1 MSDLGRRLNGLERLW
16 PKPARREWDQAA
28 LERAVARIAAERGMT
43 VEALLAETERIVGPQ
58 GTGDGITTMREAV
71 ERIAAERG
79 LDAEEVFAEAE
90 RVIAEYGWHF
100 QAEGPP

>member
-1 MSDLGRRLNGLERLW
+1 MTNHEKRLRNLETIW
-16 PKPARREWDQAA
+16 PKPASPEWDQAA
-28 LERAVARIAAERGMT
+28 LERAVERIAQERGLS

>member
-1 MSDLGRRLNGLERLW
+1 MSNLNNRLDKLETIYQR
-16 PKPARREWDQAA
+16 PPGGATPEEWQQ
-28 LERAVARIAAERGMT
+28 V
-43 VEALLAETERIVGPQ
+43 
-58 GTGDGITTMREAV
+58 REAV

>member
-58 GTGDGITTMREAV
+58 GTGDGDETLRSAV
-71 ERIAAERG
+71 ERIAEERG
-79 LDAEEVFAEAE
+79 LSVEEVQAEVN
-90 RVIAEYGWHF
+90 RMLAEYGH
-100 QAEGPP
+100 P